1 MDLRQKIRVISDFPK
16 EGISFKDV
24 TTLLK
29 DGEAYKESIDM
40 MYDRVKHL
48 DFDVIVGP
56 EARGFIFAAPLSYKT
71 GKGFVPIRK
80 PGKLPADTF
89 SYEYELE
96 YGKDTL
102 EVHRD
107 AILPGQK
114 VLIVDDLL
122 ATGGTVSAVADMIER
137 MGAHVAGV
145 AFLMELTFL
154 EGRDKLGEREVI
166 SLIKY

>member
-1 MDLRQKIRVISDFPK
+1 M
-16 EGISFKDV
+16 
-24 TTLLK
+24 
-29 DGEAYKESIDM
+29 
-40 MYDRVKHL
+40 
-48 DFDVIVGP
+48 
-56 EARGFIFAAPLSYKT
+56 
-71 GKGFVPIRK
+71 
-80 PGKLPADTF
+80 
-89 SYEYELE
+89 
-96 YGKDTL
+96 
-102 EVHRD
+102 HRD